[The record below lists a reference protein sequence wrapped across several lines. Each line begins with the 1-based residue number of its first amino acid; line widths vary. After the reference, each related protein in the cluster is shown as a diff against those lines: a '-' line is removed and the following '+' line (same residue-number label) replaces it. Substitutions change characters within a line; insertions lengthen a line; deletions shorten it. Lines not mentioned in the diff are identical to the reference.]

1 MSTFYKRKELDQIA
15 MLMETYQVMLR
26 DEYLLQEKK
35 AINLCHFGQRAAC
48 SSGCFLL
55 NFKWFHA
62 ARRVM

>member
-35 AINLCHFGQRAAC
+35 AINLCHFGQSC
-48 SSGCFLL
+48 LL
-55 NFKWFHA
+55 IRLFPAEF
-62 ARRVM
+62 